1 MCGRYQL
8 TTEENIQEMQEI
20 ISEINRRYMERPI
33 ISQMKLGEIRPTD
46 IVPVIANS
54 KSFEPKPFL
63 MQWGFS
69 GFGEK
74 PKPII
79 NAVSETALTK
89 NMFRKPLLERR
100 CLIPATHF
108 YEWQDTGY
116 RKIKHVIKTVEPMIY
131 MAGMYRFEDR
141 QPLPLFTIL
150 TRPATDSIQH
160 IHHRMPV
167 ILPKN
172 LIMDW
177 LSPNA
182 DISALISASDERM
195 VYQAI
200 Q

>member
-8 TTEENIQEMQEI
+8 TTEENIQEIQEI
-20 ISEINRRYMERPI
+20 VAEINRRYMDKPI
-33 ISQMKLGEIRPTD
+33 LSQMKLGEISPTD

-69 GFGEK
+69 GFGDK

-100 CLIPATHF
+100 CLIPASHF

-116 RKIKHVIKTVEPMIY
+116 RKVKHVIKTVEPMIY
-131 MAGMYRFEDR
+131 MAGMYRFEDQ
-141 QPLPLFTIL
+141 QPLPKFTIL
-150 TRPATDSIQH
+150 TRPATDSILH
-160 IHHRMPV
+160 IHNRMPV
-167 ILPKN
+167 ILPKEY
-172 LIMDW
+172 IMEW
-177 LSPNA
+177 LSPSA
-182 DISALISASDERM
+182 DISALIAVSDERIQ
-195 VYQAI
+195 YQAI
-200 Q
+200 

>member
-20 ISEINRRYMERPI
+20 ISEINRRYMDKPI
-33 ISQMKLGEIRPTD
+33 LPQMKLGEIKPTD

-100 CLIPATHF
+100 CLVPASHF

-116 RKIKHVIKTVEPMIY
+116 RKIKHVIKTVEPVVY
-131 MAGMYRFEDR
+131 MAGMYRFEDQ
-141 QPLPLFTIL
+141 QPLPMFTIL

-182 DISALISASDERM
+182 DISTLISASDERM
-195 VYQAI
+195 VFHI

>member
-8 TTEENIQEMQEI
+8 TTEENIQEIQEI
-20 ISEINRRYMERPI
+20 VIEINRRYMDKTI
-33 ISQMKLGEIRPTD
+33 LSQMKLGEIRPTD

-89 NMFRKPLLERR
+89 NLFRKPLLERR
-100 CLIPATHF
+100 CLVPATHF

-116 RKIKHVIKTVEPMIY
+116 RKVKHAIKTVEPMIY
-131 MAGMYRFEDR
+131 MAVMYRFEDR
-141 QPLPLFTIL
+141 QHLPKFTIL
-150 TRPATDSIQH
+150 TRPATDSILH
-160 IHHRMPV
+160 IHNRMPV
-167 ILPKN
+167 ILPKEY
-172 LIMDW
+172 IMEW
-177 LSPNA
+177 LNPSA
-182 DISALISASDERM
+182 DISALIAASDERM

-200 Q
+200 

>member
-8 TTEENIQEMQEI
+8 TTEENIQEIQEI
-20 ISEINRRYMERPI
+20 VAEINRRYMDKPI
-33 ISQMKLGEIRPTD
+33 LSQMKLGEIRPTD

-69 GFGEK
+69 GFGDK

-100 CLIPATHF
+100 CLIPASHF

-116 RKIKHVIKTVEPMIY
+116 RKVKHVIKTVEPMIY
-131 MAGMYRFEDR
+131 MAGIRNGISFV
-141 QPLPLFTIL
+141 LFCFQNAPPNDQ
-150 TRPATDSIQH
+150 RSGSFCFGGWVF
-160 IHHRMPV
+160 M
-167 ILPKN
+167 N
-172 LIMDW
+172 
-177 LSPNA
+177 SP
-182 DISALISASDERM
+182 SEHSFSSSKP
-195 VYQAI
+195 
-200 Q
+200 